1 VFFSIFY
8 ISDTVAFVTFKK
20 CSIMNNEVAALLL
33 AKYGKKNPPTV
44 KSGDT
49 VRVHQKIKEG
59 DKERVQIF
67 EGLVI
72 CTKHGHTLDGTFTVR
87 KIAVG
92 GIGVERTYPLH
103 SPNVLKVE
111 RIKIAEVNRSKLYY
125 MRDRK
130 GKSARFK
137 NEVRDNTVWD
147 ETSAAASE
155 ESEAA
160 AEHSEEVVVQPEGT
174 VEMEALESARAAEV
188 AEAPTDEAV
197 DLEAAVIETAP
208 ENDPKEEKKEASSK

>member
-1 VFFSIFY
+1 
-8 ISDTVAFVTFKK
+8 
-20 CSIMNNEVAALLL
+20 MNNEIAALLL

-59 DKERVQIF
+59 DKERIQIF

-72 CTKHGHTLDGTFTVR
+72 ATKHGHTLDGSFTVR

-111 RIKIAEVNRSKLYY
+111 RIKMAEVSRSKLYY

-147 ETSAAASE
+147 ESGTTSMEGSVV
-155 ESEAA
+155 
-160 AEHSEEVVVQPEGT
+160 AEDHLKEVVVQPEGT
-174 VEMEALESARAAEV
+174 IEMESLESAKAADV
-188 AEAPTDEAV
+188 ANTPTDEAV
-197 DLEAAVIETAP
+197 DLEVAVIETAP
-208 ENDPKEEKKEASSK
+208 ETDK

>member
-1 VFFSIFY
+1 
-8 ISDTVAFVTFKK
+8 
-20 CSIMNNEVAALLL
+20 MNNEIAALLL

-59 DKERVQIF
+59 DKERIQIF

-72 CTKHGHTLDGTFTVR
+72 ATKHGHTLDGSFTVR

-111 RIKIAEVNRSKLYY
+111 RIKMAEVSRSKLYY

-147 ETSAAASE
+147 ESGAAAKTE
-155 ESEAA
+155 EIVPVEAHA
-160 AEHSEEVVVQPEGT
+160 EEVVVQPEGT
-174 VEMEALESARAAEV
+174 IEMEALESAKAADV
-188 AEAPTDEAV
+188 AVAPTDEAV
-197 DLEAAVIETAP
+197 DVEAMVIDTAP
-208 ENDPKEEKKEASSK
+208 ETDK